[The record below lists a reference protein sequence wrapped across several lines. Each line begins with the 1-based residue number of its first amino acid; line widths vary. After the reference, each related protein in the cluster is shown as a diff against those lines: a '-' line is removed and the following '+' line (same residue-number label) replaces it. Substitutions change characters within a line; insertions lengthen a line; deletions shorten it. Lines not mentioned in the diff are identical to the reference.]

1 MTDDMTYD
9 RLLSRFSCALGAFA
23 VAAVLAVVPVEAQ
36 RRGQPPEA
44 IDAFRFR
51 FVGPQ
56 AGNRIAS
63 VAGVPGDINTY
74 YAGAA
79 SGGIF
84 KSTDGGFGW
93 TPIFD
98 SQPVTAI

>member
-1 MTDDMTYD
+1 MART
-9 RLLSRFSCALGAFA
+9 LKAFHRFSAPLYVRLICRSLGGSKRFTAALFL
-23 VAAVLAVVPVEAQ
+23 VTLALMSSNPMTAQ

-56 AGNRIAS
+56 AGNRIAA

-74 YAGAA
+74 YAGGA

-84 KSTDGGFGW
+84 QYID
-93 TPIFD
+93 
-98 SQPVTAI
+98 